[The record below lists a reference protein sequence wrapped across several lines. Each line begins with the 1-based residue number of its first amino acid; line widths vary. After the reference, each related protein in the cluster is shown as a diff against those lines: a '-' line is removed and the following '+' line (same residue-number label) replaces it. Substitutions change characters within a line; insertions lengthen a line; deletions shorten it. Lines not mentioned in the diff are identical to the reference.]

1 MDIRPSVYL
10 FDSLHDFQRLLDFS
24 WAIFTEANMKLTILR
39 LAVLIAILS
48 AKTADSN
55 AGPIPIGTFAT
66 VEGDVT
72 LSHGTATEPRVVKYR
87 DDIILRDV
95 IETQQHAYAKALFE
109 DDSLLSVPE
118 QSRIEISEHVYDP
131 ARGVR
136 STIIQLTQGAV
147 RALVGRVFS
156 GTGSRFEVHTA
167 TAVAAAR
174 GTYFVVWL
182 EPGQSTGLAN
192 IGDKGDVAFT
202 AAGETVVVKPGY
214 YSIAHPGI
222 VPAPPVQIDSSVSAV
237 KQAVQTTDLPDTII
251 DESPK
256 TTLAHLPT
264 NLVNP
269 TVVTAEPGALSTL
282 TGTTLSGSTT
292 VTTLASTVTSVGGGA
307 VAAVTGAV
315 SGVTGAV
322 SGVTGAVSGV
332 TGAVSG
338 VTGAVSGV
346 TGALSS
352 AIGSTVTAVT
362 SPLATGGS
370 LLGST
375 MTAVGSTVTAVSAVA
390 PVVSTPGAGVTTAVT
405 SVVPIISPLTTPL
418 TQTLSTLR

>member
-1 MDIRPSVYL
+1 
-10 FDSLHDFQRLLDFS
+10 
-24 WAIFTEANMKLTILR
+24 MKLIILR
-39 LAVLIAILS
+39 CVILVAILS

-66 VEGDVT
+66 VEGAVT
-72 LSHGTATEPRVVKYR
+72 LSRDTVTEPHAVKYQ

-95 IETQQHAYAKALFE
+95 IETQRHAYAKALFE

-118 QSRIEISEHVYDP
+118 QSRIEISEYVYDP
-131 ARGVR
+131 ARGIR

-182 EPGQSTGLAN
+182 EPGGKSTGLAN

-214 YSIAHPGI
+214 YSLVHPGV
-222 VPAPPVQIDSSVSAV
+222 VPAPPVQIDSSVPAV
-237 KQAVQTTDLPDTII
+237 KQAVETTELPNTVLA
-251 DESPK
+251 ESPK
-256 TTLAHLPT
+256 MALRHLPT
-264 NLVNP
+264 DVVNP
-269 TVVTAEPGALSTL
+269 TVVTAEAGALSTL
-282 TGTTLSGSTT
+282 TGTRLSGSTT
-292 VTTLASTVTSVGGGA
+292 GATLTSIVSSVGG
-307 VAAVTGAV
+307 GAV

-322 SGVTGAVSGV
+322 SGVTGAVSG
-332 TGAVSG
+332 A
-338 VTGAVSGV
+338 

-352 AIGSTVTAVT
+352 VLGSTVSAVT
-362 SPLATGGS
+362 SPLATGSS

-375 MTAVGSTVTAVSAVA
+375 MTAVGSTVSAIGAVA
-390 PVVSTPGAGVTTAVT
+390 PVVSTAGASVTTTVT
-405 SVVPIISPLTTPL
+405 SVAPIISPLTTPV
-418 TQTLSTLR
+418 TKTLSTLR